1 VAVYNAHVEVTQMVA
16 SKRLHPN
23 ADNGAAPHPKSDG
36 GELAGGWQGL
46 IEDDPN
52 RPGPD
57 RVVVVDTGIPVWA
70 LIGYLQSLTGLEV
83 DATVAPEA
91 VRRAAADYAIDER
104 LVWAAITYYLDHQ
117 QVIDGKLARNAAALV

>member
-1 VAVYNAHVEVTQMVA
+1 MVA
-16 SKRLHPN
+16 SKPLHP
-23 ADNGAAPHPKSDG
+23 AAGRGVAAQPDTAVDQ
-36 GELAGGWQGL
+36 LAGGWRGL

-70 LIGYLQSLTGLEV
+70 LIGYLQSLTGADV
-83 DATVAPEA
+83 DEAIASEA

-104 LVWAAITYYLDHQ
+104 LVWAAIAYYLEHQ